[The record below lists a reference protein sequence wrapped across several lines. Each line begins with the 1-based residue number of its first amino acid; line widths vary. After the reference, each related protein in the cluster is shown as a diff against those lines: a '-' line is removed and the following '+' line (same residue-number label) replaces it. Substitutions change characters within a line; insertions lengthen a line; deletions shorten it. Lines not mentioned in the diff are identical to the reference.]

1 MIEEFQI
8 KAPYEE
14 AMDLIPQEA
23 HLTFDRQF
31 EYYKKYAGEKYLDPY
46 QLPNR
51 VLFFDYGFYDYLK
64 DN

>member
-1 MIEEFQI
+1 
-8 KAPYEE
+8 
-14 AMDLIPQEA
+14 MDLIPQEA